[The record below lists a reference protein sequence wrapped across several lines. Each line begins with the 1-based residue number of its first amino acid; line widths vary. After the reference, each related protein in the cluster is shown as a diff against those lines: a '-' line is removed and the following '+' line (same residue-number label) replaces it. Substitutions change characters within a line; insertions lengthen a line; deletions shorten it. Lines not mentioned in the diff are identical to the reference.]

1 MKMNKNKITLAMQLI
16 LLIIG
21 TVLLIISIFKSSILP
36 YSEIF
41 IGLTLLVMAYNN
53 DKTFKRKGFT
63 ILYIIFG
70 LLVILNGLWSVFN
83 G

>member
-1 MKMNKNKITLAMQLI
+1 MNKNKITLALQLI

-21 TVLLIISIFKSSILP
+21 IVLLITSIFKNFLLP
-36 YSEIF
+36 YSEIA

-53 DKTFKRKGFT
+53 DKIFKRKGFT

-70 LLVILNGLWSVFN
+70 LLVILNGIWSIFN